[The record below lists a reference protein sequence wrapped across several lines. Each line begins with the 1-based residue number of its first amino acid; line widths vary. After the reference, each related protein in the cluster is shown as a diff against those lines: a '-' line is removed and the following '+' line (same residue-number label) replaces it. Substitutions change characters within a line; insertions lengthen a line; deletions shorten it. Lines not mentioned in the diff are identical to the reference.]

1 MNENFCLS
9 LGFLPPSFS
18 AAIVDS
24 GKYFHGAHAHFVFSE
39 IQLYNPALEFCLQAK
54 ALKQKFF
61 EKQIFTMVITNKYLY
76 IISRQGFI
84 RQAKNPLI
92 YGISCIDEVKNEV
105 SRRGSKF

>member
-1 MNENFCLS
+1 M
-9 LGFLPPSFS
+9 
-18 AAIVDS
+18 IVNNLLMRR
-24 GKYFHGAHAHFVFSE
+24 GGAYKDK
-39 IQLYNPALEFCLQAK
+39 LYNPALEFCLQAK

-92 YGISCIDEVKNEV
+92 YGISCIDEAKNEV

>member
-1 MNENFCLS
+1 M
-9 LGFLPPSFS
+9 
-18 AAIVDS
+18 
-24 GKYFHGAHAHFVFSE
+24 
-39 IQLYNPALEFCLQAK
+39 QAK

-105 SRRGSKF
+105 SRIGGKF